1 MKLDASH
8 SQSFCAFG
16 SERLRTLCR
25 GLGLNDQRE
34 REAQKLLSRFL
45 MRWGDTSIGRA
56 PRWRSDITDDHSPFE
71 FSIAMDG
78 REPELRI
85 LVEAQAQ
92 RPGLMANWEAGCAL
106 SNALAE
112 EFGMSLD
119 RLKAIEHLFVPTDP
133 KAKFGIWHA
142 VSLRADTAPEFKIYL
157 NPQAQGRGSS
167 GNIVA
172 RALALL
178 GFPNA
183 IVPRS
188 ERSLD
193 EVKYISLDMTNR
205 PDARIKLY
213 AAHHDAT
220 VSDIEA
226 ALRPA
231 SYYVSGEATDF
242 CLHMAGQEGPYTNL
256 PVQTCL
262 AYAANHEA
270 ALMGTVHFPVRSY
283 APNDEIVRD
292 RILEYLG
299 EPTAQIYRTAMDSF
313 ANRPLNEGV
322 GMQTYASLRQQE
334 GGSRM
339 TVYLSPELYSID
351 PSSEMPMS
359 LAPTSLAPIS
369 KTSLLQGSELCPVS
383 VVPASGIMS
392 SDGLQKFRGVTSKNS
407 TG

>member
-1 MKLDASH
+1 VKLDASH
-8 SQSFCAFG
+8 AQSFSAFG

-34 REAQKLLSRFL
+34 QEAQKLLSRFL
-45 MRWGDTSIGRA
+45 MRWGDAAIGRA

-71 FSIAMDG
+71 FSLAMDG

-85 LVEAQAQ
+85 LVEAQAH
-92 RPGLMANWEAGCAL
+92 RPGLLANWEAGRAL

-119 RLKAIEHLFVPTDP
+119 RLRAIEHLFAPTDP
-133 KAKFGIWHA
+133 RAKFSIWHA
-142 VSLRADTAPEFKIYL
+142 VSLRADSAPEFKIYL

-172 RALALL
+172 RALSLL

-183 IVPRS
+183 VVPRS

-193 EVKYISLDMTNR
+193 EIKYISLDMSNR

-231 SYYVSGEATDF
+231 SYYVRGEATDF
-242 CLHMAGQEGPYTNL
+242 CLHMAGQEGPYTEL

-262 AYAANHEA
+262 AYAVNHEA
-270 ALMGTVHFPVRSY
+270 PLMGTIHFPVRSY

-299 EPTAQIYRTAMDSF
+299 EPTAQLYRKALDSF
-313 ANRPLNEGV
+313 SNRPLNEGV

-351 PSSEMPMS
+351 DASEMPMS
-359 LAPTSLAPIS
+359 LSPMSMSPIS
-369 KTSLLQGSELCPVS
+369 KTTLLQGGEPCPVS
-383 VVPASGIMS
+383 GSPASGIMS
-392 SDGLQKFRGVTSKNS
+392 SDGLQKFRGVTSKNG

>member
-1 MKLDASH
+1 
-8 SQSFCAFG
+8 
-16 SERLRTLCR
+16 
-25 GLGLNDQRE
+25 
-34 REAQKLLSRFL
+34 
-45 MRWGDTSIGRA
+45 
-56 PRWRSDITDDHSPFE
+56 
-71 FSIAMDG
+71 
-78 REPELRI
+78 
-85 LVEAQAQ
+85 
-92 RPGLMANWEAGCAL
+92 
-106 SNALAE
+106 
-112 EFGMSLD
+112 MSLD
-119 RLKAIEHLFVPTDP
+119 RLKAIEHLFAPTDP
-133 KAKFGIWHA
+133 RAKFSIWHA

-172 RALALL
+172 RTLSLL

-183 IVPRS
+183 VVPRS

-193 EVKYISLDMTNR
+193 EIKYISLDMSNR

-231 SYYVSGEATDF
+231 SYYVRGEATDF
-242 CLHMAGQEGPYTNL
+242 CLHMAGQEGPYTEL

-262 AYAANHEA
+262 AYAANREEP
-270 ALMGTVHFPVRSY
+270 LMGTVHFPVRSY

-299 EPTAQIYRTAMDSF
+299 EPTAQLYRKALESF
-313 ANRPLNEGV
+313 SNRPLNEGV

-351 PSSEMPMS
+351 DASEMPMS
-359 LAPTSLAPIS
+359 LSSMSMTPIS
-369 KTSLLQGSELCPVS
+369 RTTLLQGGDLCPVS
-383 VVPASGIMS
+383 GGPASGIMS
-392 SDGLQKFRGVTSKNS
+392 SDSLQKFRGVTSKNG

>member
-8 SQSFCAFG
+8 SQSFYAFG

-34 REAQKLLSRFL
+34 QEALKLLSRFL
-45 MRWGDTSIGRA
+45 MRWGGATIGRA

-71 FSIAMDG
+71 FSLAMDG

-92 RPGLMANWEAGCAL
+92 RPGLLANWEAGRAL

-119 RLKAIEHLFVPTDP
+119 RLKAIEHLFAPTDP
-133 KAKFGIWHA
+133 NAKFSIWHA
-142 VSLRADTAPEFKIYL
+142 VSLRADSAPEFKIYL

-172 RALALL
+172 RALTLL

-183 IVPRS
+183 VVPRS

-193 EVKYISLDMTNR
+193 EIKYISLDMSNR
-205 PDARIKLY
+205 TDARIKLY

-220 VSDIEA
+220 GSDIEA

-231 SYYVSGEATDF
+231 SYYVNGEAADF

-262 AYAANHEA
+262 AYAANREA
-270 ALMGTVHFPVRSY
+270 PLMGTVHFPVRSY
-283 APNDEIVRD
+283 APNDEVVRD

-299 EPTAQIYRTAMDSF
+299 EPTAQLYRNALDSF
-313 ANRPLNEGV
+313 SNRPLDEGV

-351 PSSEMPMS
+351 DAGEMPIS
-359 LAPTSLAPIS
+359 LSPTSMAPIS
-369 KTSLLQGSELCPVS
+369 TTTLLQGGEPCPVS
-383 VVPASGIMS
+383 VGPASGIMS
-392 SDGLQKFRGVTSKNS
+392 SDGLQKFRGVFSKS
-407 TG
+407 GTG